1 MNDEADPNGAV
12 EHGHG
17 ARRSDAPVDGPKKP
31 WVKPSIKIINQRLG
45 LVESGPQLNTFVDEN
60 PAHYRPS

>member
-1 MNDEADPNGAV
+1 MNDEANSNGAA

-31 WVKPSIKIINQRLG
+31 WVKPSIKIVHQNLA
-45 LVESGPQLNTFVDEN
+45 LVESGPQANIFTDEGFK
-60 PAHYRPS
+60 YRPS